1 MLSSGLAQDLR
12 GSTVLRLLT
21 SIVIATLTF
30 TSLNSRAD
38 GILVL
43 GDSLAAGYGLERGE
57 GWVDLLQ
64 QRLDESGR
72 TIELINASV
81 SGETTSGG
89 LSRLPDLLELHKPD
103 MVLLELGANDGLRG
117 IPLTIV
123 EANLN
128 KLVEL
133 VNATDASTI
142 MLGNRLPPNY
152 GPRYTQEFFELFQ
165 EVAAVHDLPLV
176 PFLLDGVATDW
187 DLMQADGL
195 HPNAEAQPIILE
207 TVWQVLEPELVSE

>member
-1 MLSSGLAQDLR
+1 VLSSGLAQDLR

>member
-1 MLSSGLAQDLR
+1 
-12 GSTVLRLLT
+12 
-21 SIVIATLTF
+21 
-30 TSLNSRAD
+30 
-38 GILVL
+38 VL

>member
-1 MLSSGLAQDLR
+1 M
-12 GSTVLRLLT
+12 LRLLT

>member
-1 MLSSGLAQDLR
+1 
-12 GSTVLRLLT
+12 VLRLLT

>member
-1 MLSSGLAQDLR
+1 M
-12 GSTVLRLLT
+12 LRLLT

-72 TIELINASV
+72 KIELINASV

-133 VNATDASTI
+133 VNATDASTV